1 MVYLRKNIK
10 SVIYSKKD
18 RGCEKMLL
26 LVVDTQKGC
35 FNKNLYLFE
44 TVKKNI
50 KQLIT
55 TARENNVE
63 VVYVQHDDGPGT
75 DLDKS
80 KENYEIYEEF
90 APREGEKRFEKNV
103 NSAFHPMTGLTEYLQ
118 LKGEKDIIVIGVST
132 DYCMDATVKSGFEKG
147 FNIIIPEYTNSTYDN
162 PYFDKEA
169 AYHYYNDFMW
179 NKRYAK
185 VISFEQAVRLLQS
198 KDNKKNP
205 WEEISLETY
214 EKHMSLDSVYQLQ
227 AMNRMMKDQ
236 FDIYPVE
243 TVMVLGIA
251 GGNGLEHINTNKY
264 KTVYGVDIN
273 ALYLHE
279 TKNRYPNLSDILQC
293 LHLDIVSEADKLPHS
308 EFLIANLL
316 IEYIGYDAFINAINI
331 IKPEYISCV
340 IQINTDEE
348 MWVSDSPYIHAFDGL
363 DEIHHQMETDILN
376 DKLNSIGFKLILQD
390 MIELPN
396 GKALVRLDY
405 QKA

>member
-1 MVYLRKNIK
+1 MI
-10 SVIYSKKD
+10 
-18 RGCEKMLL
+18 L

-35 FNKNLYLFE
+35 FNENLYLFE
-44 TVKKNI
+44 TIKKNI
-50 KQLIT
+50 KQLISL
-55 TARENNVE
+55 ARENNVE

-80 KENYEIYEEF
+80 ADNYEIYEEF
-90 APREGEKRFEKNV
+90 APRDGEKRFEKNV

-118 LKGEKDIIVIGVST
+118 SKGEKDIIAIGVST

-185 VISFEQAVRLLQS
+185 VISFKQATELLQS

-214 EKHMSLDSVYQLQ
+214 EKHMSLDSVKQLQ
-227 AMNRMMKDQ
+227 LMNRIMKSQ
-236 FDIYPVE
+236 FEDYPVD
-243 TVMVLGIA
+243 TVMILGIA
-251 GGNGLEHINTNKY
+251 GGNGLEHIDIKKY
-264 KTVYGVDIN
+264 KNVYGVDIN
-273 ALYLHE
+273 ELYLQE
-279 TKNRYPNLSDILQC
+279 TQKRYSNLADILQC
-293 LHLDIVSEADKLPHS
+293 LHLDIVCETEKLPQS
-308 EFLIANLL
+308 QLLVANLL
-316 IEYIGYDAFINAINI
+316 IEYIGYDAFVRAVNI
-331 IKPEYISCV
+331 INPEYISCV

-363 DEIHHQMETDILN
+363 DEIHHQMESDVLN
-376 DKLNSIGFKLILQD
+376 EKMNSIGFKLILQD
-390 MIELPN
+390 MTELPN
-396 GKALVRLDY
+396 SKALVRQDY
-405 QKA
+405 QKMI

>member
-1 MVYLRKNIK
+1 MI
-10 SVIYSKKD
+10 
-18 RGCEKMLL
+18 L

-35 FNKNLYLFE
+35 FNENLYLFE
-44 TVKKNI
+44 TIKKNI

-55 TARENNVE
+55 LARENNVE

-80 KENYEIYEEF
+80 ADNYEIYEEF
-90 APREGEKRFEKNV
+90 APRDGEKRFEKNV

-118 LKGEKDIIVIGVST
+118 SKGEKDIIVIGVST

-169 AYHYYNDFMW
+169 AYHYFNDFMW

-185 VISFEQAVRLLQS
+185 VISFKQAVQLLQS

-214 EKHMSLDSVYQLQ
+214 EKHMSLDSVKQLQ
-227 AMNRMMKDQ
+227 LMNRIMKSQ
-236 FDIYPVE
+236 FEDYPVD
-243 TVMVLGIA
+243 TVMILGIA
-251 GGNGLEHINTNKY
+251 GGNGLEHIDIKKY
-264 KTVYGVDIN
+264 KNVYGVDIN
-273 ALYLHE
+273 ELYLQE
-279 TKNRYPNLSDILQC
+279 TQKRYSNLADILQC
-293 LHLDIVSEADKLPHS
+293 LHLDIVCETEKLPQS
-308 EFLIANLL
+308 QLLVANLL
-316 IEYIGYDAFINAINI
+316 IEYIGYDAFVRAVNI
-331 IKPEYISCV
+331 INPEYISCV

-363 DEIHHQMETDILN
+363 DEIHHQMESDVLN
-376 DKLNSIGFKLILQD
+376 EKMNSIGFKLILQD
-390 MIELPN
+390 MTELPN
-396 GKALVRLDY
+396 SKALVRLDY
-405 QKA
+405 QKMI

>member
-1 MVYLRKNIK
+1 MI
-10 SVIYSKKD
+10 
-18 RGCEKMLL
+18 L

-35 FNKNLYLFE
+35 FNENLYLFE
-44 TVKKNI
+44 TIKKNI

-55 TARENNVE
+55 LARENNVE

-80 KENYEIYEEF
+80 ADNYEIYEEF
-90 APREGEKRFEKNV
+90 APRDGEKRFEKNV

-118 LKGEKDIIVIGVST
+118 SKGEKDIIAIGVST

-169 AYHYYNDFMW
+169 AYHYFNDFMW

-185 VISFEQAVRLLQS
+185 VISFEQATELLQS

-214 EKHMSLDSVYQLQ
+214 EKHMSLDSVKQLQ
-227 AMNRMMKDQ
+227 LMNRIMKSQ
-236 FDIYPVE
+236 FEDYPVD
-243 TVMVLGIA
+243 TVMILGIA
-251 GGNGLEHINTNKY
+251 GGNGLEHIDIKKY
-264 KTVYGVDIN
+264 KKVYGVDIN
-273 ALYLHE
+273 ELYLQE
-279 TKNRYPNLSDILQC
+279 TQKRYSNLADILQC
-293 LHLDIVSEADKLPHS
+293 LHLDIVCETEKLPQS
-308 EFLIANLL
+308 QLLVANLL
-316 IEYIGYDAFINAINI
+316 IEYIGYDAFVRAVNI
-331 IKPEYISCV
+331 INPEYISCV

-363 DEIHHQMETDILN
+363 DEIHHQMESDVLN
-376 DKLNSIGFKLILQD
+376 EKMISIGFKLILQD
-390 MIELPN
+390 MTELPN
-396 GKALVRLDY
+396 SKALVRLDY
-405 QKA
+405 QKMI

>member
-1 MVYLRKNIK
+1 MI
-10 SVIYSKKD
+10 
-18 RGCEKMLL
+18 L

-35 FNKNLYLFE
+35 FNENLYLFE
-44 TVKKNI
+44 TIKKNI

-55 TARENNVE
+55 LARENNVE

-80 KENYEIYEEF
+80 ADNYEIYEEF
-90 APREGEKRFEKNV
+90 APRDGEKRFEKNV

-118 LKGEKDIIVIGVST
+118 SKGEKDIIAIGVST

-169 AYHYYNDFMW
+169 AYHYFNDFMW

-185 VISFEQAVRLLQS
+185 VISFEQATELLQS

-214 EKHMSLDSVYQLQ
+214 EKHMSLDSVKQLQ
-227 AMNRMMKDQ
+227 LMNRIMKSQ
-236 FDIYPVE
+236 FEDYPVD
-243 TVMVLGIA
+243 TVMILGIA
-251 GGNGLEHINTNKY
+251 GGNGLEHIDIKKY
-264 KTVYGVDIN
+264 KKVYGVDIN
-273 ALYLHE
+273 ELYLQE
-279 TKNRYPNLSDILQC
+279 TQKRYSNLADILQC
-293 LHLDIVSEADKLPHS
+293 LHLDIVCETEKLPQS
-308 EFLIANLL
+308 QLLVANLL
-316 IEYIGYDAFINAINI
+316 IEYIGYDAFVRAVNI
-331 IKPEYISCV
+331 INPEYISCV

-363 DEIHHQMETDILN
+363 DEIHHQMESDVLN
-376 DKLNSIGFKLILQD
+376 EKMNSIGFKLILQD
-390 MIELPN
+390 MTELPN
-396 GKALVRLDY
+396 SKALVRLDY
-405 QKA
+405 QKMI

>member
-1 MVYLRKNIK
+1 MI
-10 SVIYSKKD
+10 
-18 RGCEKMLL
+18 L

-35 FNKNLYLFE
+35 FNENLYLFE
-44 TVKKNI
+44 TIKKNI

-55 TARENNVE
+55 LARENNVE

-80 KENYEIYEEF
+80 ADNYEIYEEF
-90 APREGEKRFEKNV
+90 APRDGEKCFEKNV

-118 LKGEKDIIVIGVST
+118 SKGEKDIIAIGVST

-169 AYHYYNDFMW
+169 AYHYFNDFMW

-185 VISFEQAVRLLQS
+185 VISFEQAVQLLQS

-214 EKHMSLDSVYQLQ
+214 EKHMSLDSVKQLQ
-227 AMNRMMKDQ
+227 LMNRIMKSQ
-236 FDIYPVE
+236 FEDYPVD
-243 TVMVLGIA
+243 TVMILGIA
-251 GGNGLEHINTNKY
+251 GGNGLEHIDIKKY
-264 KTVYGVDIN
+264 KNVYGVDIN
-273 ALYLHE
+273 ELYLQE
-279 TKNRYPNLSDILQC
+279 TQKRYSNLADILQC
-293 LHLDIVSEADKLPHS
+293 LHLDIVCETEKLPQS
-308 EFLIANLL
+308 QLLVANLL
-316 IEYIGYDAFINAINI
+316 IEYIGYDAFVRAVNI
-331 IKPEYISCV
+331 INPEYISCV

-363 DEIHHQMETDILN
+363 DEIHHQMESDVLN
-376 DKLNSIGFKLILQD
+376 EKMNSIGFKLILQD
-390 MIELPN
+390 MTELPN
-396 GKALVRLDY
+396 SKALVRLDY
-405 QKA
+405 QKMI

>member
-1 MVYLRKNIK
+1 MI
-10 SVIYSKKD
+10 
-18 RGCEKMLL
+18 L

-35 FNKNLYLFE
+35 FNENLYLFE
-44 TVKKNI
+44 TIKKNI

-55 TARENNVE
+55 LARENNVE

-80 KENYEIYEEF
+80 ADNYEIYEEF
-90 APREGEKRFEKNV
+90 APRDGEKRFEKNV

-118 LKGEKDIIVIGVST
+118 SKGEKDIIAIGVST

-169 AYHYYNDFMW
+169 AYHYFNDFMW

-185 VISFEQAVRLLQS
+185 VVSFEQAVQLLQS

-214 EKHMSLDSVYQLQ
+214 EKHMSLDSVKQLQ
-227 AMNRMMKDQ
+227 LMNQIMKSQ
-236 FDIYPVE
+236 FEDYPVD
-243 TVMVLGIA
+243 TVMILGIA
-251 GGNGLEHINTNKY
+251 GGNGLEHIDIKKY
-264 KTVYGVDIN
+264 KNVYGVDIN
-273 ALYLHE
+273 ELYLQE
-279 TKNRYPNLSDILQC
+279 TQKRYSNLADILQC
-293 LHLDIVSEADKLPHS
+293 LHLDIVCETEKLPQS
-308 EFLIANLL
+308 QLLVANLL
-316 IEYIGYDAFINAINI
+316 IEYIGYDAFVRAVNI
-331 IKPEYISCV
+331 INPEYISCV

-363 DEIHHQMETDILN
+363 DEIHHQMESDVLN
-376 DKLNSIGFKLILQD
+376 EKMNSIGFKLILQD
-390 MIELPN
+390 MTELPN
-396 GKALVRLDY
+396 SKALVRLDY
-405 QKA
+405 QKMI